1 MARLYKLALWAAAAF
16 FALVLAVC
24 LLSVGLWSALLA
36 ACLLAG
42 LFGLCRLVLPRLTE
56 RGAYRAFWALFALF
70 ALAAGVFA
78 FAVRVEPAWDFG
90 RVYHGALEIT
100 TSGAIR
106 IDWQYFLESNN
117 NFFLALVLAP
127 VFIAGSLAGLSP
139 LAGGILFNLAAIDG
153 SVLLLWAAARR
164 RWGAKQALAAALACF
179 CCAGLW
185 LYGPIFYT
193 DTLSMPFVSLGL
205 YLAQRWSEGAR
216 RPWLAAAM
224 GLCAFLAFRLKP
236 TAFFLYLALA
246 LLWLL
251 RRGKGWRAVALGL
264 AVFAACMAGWQVWL
278 RANPILDTSRIEE
291 YRLPPL
297 HYVMMGLKNPGG
309 YDEADHLAS
318 QALPDAA
325 ARTAH
330 AKEEIARR
338 LADYGPLGLL
348 DHLRQKLAYT
358 WADGSY
364 FGGHKLGI
372 DPVAPGALQQWVADT
387 GGHWPAF
394 RCAVNA
400 LQLLICLG
408 LAACAFDQARR
419 GGGADSLLWA
429 CLVTLL
435 GAGLFLLVW
444 ETRSRY
450 LVGLLP
456 LILAASARGLG
467 VILRLGRKKEILAD
481 LL

>member
-1 MARLYKLALWAAAAF
+1 MALRCLYKLALWAAAVF
-16 FALVLAVC
+16 FAVVLAVC
-24 LLSVGLWSALLA
+24 LVSVGPWSAMLA
-36 ACLLAG
+36 AAALAAI
-42 LFGLCRLVLPRLTE
+42 FGVCRLVLPRLTE
-56 RGAYRAFWALFALF
+56 RGARRAFWMLFVLF
-70 ALAAGVFA
+70 ALAAGAFA

-100 TSGAIR
+100 SSGAIR

-139 LAGGILFNLAAIDG
+139 LASGILFNLAAIDL

-164 RWGAKQALAAALACF
+164 RWGEKWALAAALACF

-205 YLAQRWSEGAR
+205 YLAQRWSEGER
-216 RPWLAAAM
+216 PPWLAAAL
-224 GLCAFLAFRLKP
+224 GLAAFLAFRLKP
-236 TAFFLYLALA
+236 TAFCLYLALA

-251 RRGKGWRAVALGL
+251 RRGGALRAAALGL
-264 AVFAACMAGWQVWL
+264 AVFAVCMAGWQVWL
-278 RANPILDTSRIEE
+278 GHNPVLDTGPIEK

-338 LADYGPLGLL
+338 LADYGPLGFL

-358 WADGSY
+358 WVDGSY

-387 GGHWPAF
+387 GAHWPAF
-394 RCAVNA
+394 QRLVNA
-400 LQLLICLG
+400 QQLLICLG
-408 LAACAFDQARR
+408 LAVCAFDQARR
-419 GGGADSLLWA
+419 GEKADGLLWA
-429 CLVTLL
+429 ALVALL
-435 GAGLFLLVW
+435 GAGVFLLVW

-456 LILAASARGLG
+456 LILCAAARGLG
-467 VILRLGRKKEILAD
+467 ALPGLRPKK
-481 LL
+481 

>member
-1 MARLYKLALWAAAAF
+1 MALRCLYKLALWAAAVF
-16 FALVLAVC
+16 FAVVLAVC
-24 LLSVGLWSALLA
+24 LLSVGIWSALLA
-36 ACLLAG
+36 AAALAVLFALRPLLAG
-42 LFGLCRLVLPRLTE
+42 LTE
-56 RGAYRAFWALFALF
+56 TGARRAFWVLFALF
-70 ALAAGVFA
+70 ALAAGAFA

-100 TSGAIR
+100 SSGAIR

-127 VFIAGSLAGLSP
+127 VFIAGSILGLSP
-139 LAGGILFNLAAIDG
+139 LASGILFNLAAIDG
-153 SVLLLWAAARR
+153 SVLLLWAAAKR
-164 RWGAKQALAAALACF
+164 RWGAKWALAAALACF
-179 CCAGLW
+179 ACAGLW

-205 YLAQRWSEGAR
+205 YLAQRWSEGKR
-216 RPWLAAAM
+216 SPWLAAAM
-224 GLCAFLAFRLKP
+224 GLAAFLAFRLKP

-251 RRGKGWRAVALGL
+251 RRGGALKAVAAGL
-264 AVFAACMAGWQVWL
+264 AVFAVCMAGWQVWL
-278 RANPILDTSRIEE
+278 GHNPVLDTGAIEE

-309 YDEADHLAS
+309 YDESDHLTS

-330 AKEEIARR
+330 AKEEILRR
-338 LADYGPLGLL
+338 LADYGPLGFL

-358 WADGSY
+358 WADGSW
-364 FGGHKLGI
+364 FGSHKLGI
-372 DPVAPGALQQWVADT
+372 DPIAPGALQQWVADT
-387 GGHWPAF
+387 GEHWPVF
-394 RCAVNA
+394 QCLVNA
-400 LQLLICLG
+400 QQLLICLG
-408 LAACAFDQARR
+408 LAACAVWQARR
-419 GGGADSLLWA
+419 GEQGDSLLWA
-429 CLVTLL
+429 ALVTLL

-456 LILAASARGLG
+456 LILTVSARGLG
-467 VILRLGRKKEILAD
+467 AIFALRPKK
-481 LL
+481 

>member
-1 MARLYKLALWAAAAF
+1 MALRCLYKLALWVAAAF
-16 FALVLAVC
+16 FAVVLAVC
-24 LLSVGLWSALLA
+24 LFSAGLWSTLLA
-36 ACLLAG
+36 AAALAVLFALRPLLA
-42 LFGLCRLVLPRLTE
+42 RLTE
-56 RGAYRAFWALFALF
+56 AGARRAFWVLFAFF
-70 ALAAGVFA
+70 ALAAGAFA

-127 VFIAGSLAGLSP
+127 VFIAGSIPGLSP
-139 LAGGILFNLAAIDG
+139 LASGILLNLAAIDG
-153 SVLLLWAAARR
+153 SVLLLWAAAKR
-164 RWGAKQALAAALACF
+164 RWGAKWALAAALACF
-179 CCAGLW
+179 ACAGLW

-205 YLAQRWSEGAR
+205 YLAQRWSEGKR
-216 RPWLAAAM
+216 SPWLAAAM
-224 GLCAFLAFRLKP
+224 GLAAFLAFRLKP

-251 RRGKGWRAVALGL
+251 RRGGALKAVAAGL
-264 AVFAACMAGWQVWL
+264 AVFAVCMAGWQVWL
-278 RANPILDTSRIEE
+278 GHNPVLDTSAIDE

-309 YDEADHLAS
+309 YDESDHLAS

-330 AKEEIARR
+330 AKEEILRR
-338 LADYGPLGLL
+338 LADYGPLGFL

-358 WADGSY
+358 WADGSWY
-364 FGGHKLGI
+364 GSHKLGI
-372 DPVAPGALQQWVADT
+372 DPIAPGALQQWVADT
-387 GGHWPAF
+387 GEHWPVF
-394 RCAVNA
+394 QCLVNA
-400 LQLLICLG
+400 QQLLICLG
-408 LAACAFDQARR
+408 LAACAFCQARR
-419 GGGADSLLWA
+419 GEQGDSLLWA
-429 CLVTLL
+429 ALVTLL

-456 LILAASARGLG
+456 LILTVSARGLG
-467 VILRLGRKKEILAD
+467 AIFALRPKK
-481 LL
+481 

>member
-1 MARLYKLALWAAAAF
+1 MALRCLYKLALWAAAAF
-16 FALVLAVC
+16 FAVVLAVC
-24 LLSVGLWSALLA
+24 LFSAGLWSALLA
-36 ACLLAG
+36 AAALAVLFALRPLLA
-42 LFGLCRLVLPRLTE
+42 RLTE
-56 RGAYRAFWALFALF
+56 AGARRAFWVLFAFF
-70 ALAAGVFA
+70 ALAAGAFA

-127 VFIAGSLAGLSP
+127 VFIAGSIPGLSP
-139 LAGGILFNLAAIDG
+139 LASGILLNLAAIDF
-153 SVLLLWAAARR
+153 SVLLLWTTARR
-164 RWGAKQALAAALACF
+164 RWGAKWALAAALACF
-179 CCAGLW
+179 ACAGLW

-205 YLAQRWSEGAR
+205 YLAQRWSEGKR
-216 RPWLAAAM
+216 SPWLAAAM
-224 GLCAFLAFRLKP
+224 GLAAFLAFRLKP

-251 RRGKGWRAVALGL
+251 RRGGALKAVAAGL
-264 AVFAACMAGWQVWL
+264 AVFAVCMAGWQVWL
-278 RANPILDTSRIEE
+278 GHNPVLDTSAIDE

-309 YDEADHLAS
+309 YDESDHLAS

-330 AKEEIARR
+330 AKEEILRR
-338 LADYGPLGLL
+338 LADYGPLGFL

-358 WADGSY
+358 WADGSWY
-364 FGGHKLGI
+364 GSHKLGI
-372 DPVAPGALQQWVADT
+372 DPIAPGALQQWVADT
-387 GGHWPAF
+387 GEHWPVF
-394 RCAVNA
+394 QCLVNA
-400 LQLLICLG
+400 QQLLICLG
-408 LAACAFDQARR
+408 LAACAVWQARR
-419 GGGADSLLWA
+419 GEQGDSLLWA
-429 CLVTLL
+429 ALVTLL

-456 LILAASARGLG
+456 LILAVSARGLG
-467 VILRLGRKKEILAD
+467 DIFALRPKK
-481 LL
+481 

>member
-1 MARLYKLALWAAAAF
+1 MALRCLYKLALWAAAAF
-16 FALVLAVC
+16 FAVVLAVC
-24 LLSVGLWSALLA
+24 LFSAGLWSALLA
-36 ACLLAG
+36 AAALAVLFALRPLLA
-42 LFGLCRLVLPRLTE
+42 RLTE
-56 RGAYRAFWALFALF
+56 AGARRAFWVLFAFF
-70 ALAAGVFA
+70 ALAAGAFA

-127 VFIAGSLAGLSP
+127 VFIAGSIPGLSP
-139 LAGGILFNLAAIDG
+139 LASGILLNLAAIDF
-153 SVLLLWAAARR
+153 SVLLLWTTARR
-164 RWGAKQALAAALACF
+164 RWGAKWALAAALACF
-179 CCAGLW
+179 ACAGLW

-205 YLAQRWSEGAR
+205 YLAQRWSEGKR
-216 RPWLAAAM
+216 SPWLAAAM
-224 GLCAFLAFRLKP
+224 GLAAFLAFRLKP

-251 RRGKGWRAVALGL
+251 RRGGALKAVAAGL
-264 AVFAACMAGWQVWL
+264 AVFAVCMAGWQVWL
-278 RANPILDTSRIEE
+278 GHNPVLDTGAIEE

-309 YDEADHLAS
+309 YDESDHLAS

-330 AKEEIARR
+330 AREEILRR
-338 LADYGPLGLL
+338 LADYGPLGFL

-358 WADGSY
+358 WADGSWY
-364 FGGHKLGI
+364 GSHKLGI
-372 DPVAPGALQQWVADT
+372 DPIAPGALQQWVADT
-387 GGHWPAF
+387 GEHWPVF
-394 RCAVNA
+394 QCLVNA
-400 LQLLICLG
+400 QQLLICLG
-408 LAACAFDQARR
+408 LAACAVWQARR
-419 GGGADSLLWA
+419 GEQGDSLLWA
-429 CLVTLL
+429 ALVTLL

-456 LILAASARGLG
+456 LILTVSARGLG
-467 VILRLGRKKEILAD
+467 AIFALRPKK
-481 LL
+481 

>member
-1 MARLYKLALWAAAAF
+1 MALRCLYKLALWAAAVF
-16 FALVLAVC
+16 FAIVLAVC
-24 LLSVGLWSALLA
+24 LLSVGIWSALLA
-36 ACLLAG
+36 AAALAVLFALRPLLAG
-42 LFGLCRLVLPRLTE
+42 LTE
-56 RGAYRAFWALFALF
+56 TGARRAFWVLFALF
-70 ALAAGVFA
+70 VLAAGAFA

-100 TSGAIR
+100 SSGAIR

-127 VFIAGSLAGLSP
+127 VFIAGSILGLSP
-139 LAGGILFNLAAIDG
+139 LTSGILFNLAAIDG
-153 SVLLLWAAARR
+153 SVLLLWAAAKR
-164 RWGAKQALAAALACF
+164 RWGAKWALAAALACF
-179 CCAGLW
+179 ACAGLW

-205 YLAQRWSEGAR
+205 YLAQRWSEGKR
-216 RPWLAAAM
+216 SPWLAAAM
-224 GLCAFLAFRLKP
+224 GLAAFLAFRLKP

-246 LLWLL
+246 LLWVL
-251 RRGKGWRAVALGL
+251 RRGGALKAVAAGL
-264 AVFAACMAGWQVWL
+264 AVFAVCMAGWQVWL
-278 RANPILDTSRIEE
+278 SHNPVLDTGAIEE

-309 YDEADHLAS
+309 YDESDHLAS

-330 AKEEIARR
+330 AREEILRR
-338 LADYGPLGLL
+338 LADYGPLGFL

-358 WADGSY
+358 WADGSW
-364 FGGHKLGI
+364 FGSHKLGI
-372 DPVAPGALQQWVADT
+372 DPIAPGVLQQWVADS
-387 GGHWPAF
+387 GEHWPVF
-394 RCAVNA
+394 QCLVNA
-400 LQLLICLG
+400 QQLLICLG
-408 LAACAFDQARR
+408 LAACAVWQARR
-419 GGGADSLLWA
+419 GEQGDSLLWA
-429 CLVTLL
+429 ALVTLL

-456 LILAASARGLG
+456 LILAVSARGLG
-467 VILRLGRKKEILAD
+467 AIFALRPKK
-481 LL
+481 

>member
-1 MARLYKLALWAAAAF
+1 MALRCLYKLALWVAAVF
-16 FALVLAVC
+16 FAVVLAVC
-24 LLSVGLWSALLA
+24 LLSVGIWSALLA
-36 ACLLAG
+36 AAALAVLFALRPLLAG
-42 LFGLCRLVLPRLTE
+42 LTE
-56 RGAYRAFWALFALF
+56 TGARRAFWVLFALF
-70 ALAAGVFA
+70 VLAAGAFA
-78 FAVRVEPAWDFG
+78 FVVRVEPAWDFG

-100 TSGAIR
+100 SSGAIR

-127 VFIAGSLAGLSP
+127 VFIVGSILGLSP
-139 LAGGILFNLAAIDG
+139 LASGILFNLAAIDG
-153 SVLLLWAAARR
+153 SVLLLWAAAKR
-164 RWGAKQALAAALACF
+164 RWGAKWALAAALACF
-179 CCAGLW
+179 ACAGLW

-205 YLAQRWSEGAR
+205 YLAQRWSEGKR
-216 RPWLAAAM
+216 SPWLAAAM
-224 GLCAFLAFRLKP
+224 GFAAFLAFRLKP

-251 RRGKGWRAVALGL
+251 RRGGALKAVAAGL
-264 AVFAACMAGWQVWL
+264 AVFAVCMAGWQVWL
-278 RANPILDTSRIEE
+278 SHNPVLDTGAIEE

-309 YDEADHLAS
+309 YDESDHLAS

-330 AKEEIARR
+330 AREEILRR
-338 LADYGPLGLL
+338 LADYGPLGFL

-358 WADGSY
+358 WADGSWY
-364 FGGHKLGI
+364 GSHKLGI
-372 DPVAPGALQQWVADT
+372 DPIAPGALQQWVADT
-387 GGHWPAF
+387 GEHWPVF
-394 RCAVNA
+394 QCLVNA
-400 LQLLICLG
+400 QQLLICLG
-408 LAACAFDQARR
+408 LAACAVWQARR
-419 GGGADSLLWA
+419 GEQGDSLLWA
-429 CLVTLL
+429 ALVTLL

-456 LILAASARGLG
+456 LILTVSARGLG
-467 VILRLGRKKEILAD
+467 AIFALRPKK
-481 LL
+481 